1 MLQHFPKKDT
11 VIAQYFNV
19 VKKKGFNISKTAI
32 SRVLNAK
39 GKSRNSEKEHSIYS
53 RSKHPQPMRTAA
65 VMQIVKS
72 LVKVENP
79 ATQRSIA
86 SRTGTS
92 QAMVHR
98 IIKENLELENI
109 SKSFVHK
116 LYPLHNSER
125 KTNAR
130 KLYEKY
136 LAADKWKF
144 VVTLDEAWL
153 YLSDTNKIRAIYYR
167 QKGEK
172 SYTKWLC

>member
-1 MLQHFPKKDT
+1 
-11 VIAQYFNV
+11 V
-19 VKKKGFNISKTAI
+19 
-32 SRVLNAK
+32 
-39 GKSRNSEKEHSIYS
+39 
-53 RSKHPQPMRTAA
+53 RSAA
-65 VMQIVKS
+65 VLQIVKS

-92 QAMVHR
+92 QATVHR
-98 IIKENLELENI
+98 IIKENLELEKI
-109 SKSFVHK
+109 SKPFVHK
-116 LYPLHNSER
+116 LSPRHISER

-130 KLYEKY
+130 KLYENY
-136 LAADKWKF
+136 LAADTWKF

-172 SYTKWLC
+172 SYTKWLRECKESFGRGFMIVAGYCHNGKLSLVRVEKNVKINSMYFQSKVLTPLFSK